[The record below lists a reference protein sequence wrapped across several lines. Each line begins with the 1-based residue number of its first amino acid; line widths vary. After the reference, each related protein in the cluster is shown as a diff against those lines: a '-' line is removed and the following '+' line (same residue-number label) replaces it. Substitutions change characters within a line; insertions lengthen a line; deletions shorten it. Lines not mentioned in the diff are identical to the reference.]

1 MIQPL
6 PLPIQLITEGFI
18 PVSGSSNILSGAVI
32 MGVAVKNM
40 GLQPNLVWFGLL
52 LLHLLTTIL
61 ILLSLSYLFS
71 SAAFYAPVQAE
82 EISSYVL
89 DSTGI
94 LSTYPLSGMTL
105 AIQLPLITV
114 IPTGLLGWFPALA
127 LLGKPPLAFP
137 SFYPMLVA
145 ALLYILAHTAF
156 TKGLKHYVKTGTNR
170 YSAVG
175 HRR

>member
-1 MIQPL
+1 MGI
-6 PLPIQLITEGFI
+6 
-18 PVSGSSNILSGAVI
+18 AVR
-32 MGVAVKNM
+32 NM
-40 GLQPNLVWFGLL
+40 GLQPSLGWIGLL

-71 SAAFYAPVQAE
+71 SVAFYAPVQAE
-82 EISSYVL
+82 EISTHVL

-94 LSTYPLSGMTL
+94 LSTYPLSGMGL

-114 IPTGLLGWFPALA
+114 IPAGLLGWFPALA
-127 LLGKPPLAFP
+127 LLGKPPLGFP
-137 SFYPMLVA
+137 AFYPMLVA
-145 ALLYILAHTAF
+145 VILYIMAYAAF
-156 TKGLKHYVKTGTNR
+156 TKGLKYYVKTGTNR